1 VHELPHRIHE
11 MSAETGSYI
20 HFKRPSS
27 FASSI
32 SFLTL
37 VPCDFFPKD
46 NESTTRT
53 IMREAFVVDPMRVR
67 SLSLRKRSLLRKYA
81 AFAGEQDDEADSL
94 LTSSS
99 TERYVHFVKKPRK
112 KRHRRRHVHFAPY
125 ADVVEGVLPDNF
137 TPAEYAALWIN
148 QSDYENAKKEFSDTI
163 MAIQVLDSADL
174 LLDEAELETS
184 NHALTRF
191 CVRGCEKY
199 FDLESRYKI
208 RKVVTYKV
216 LQFQKHH
223 KKDLEAVRC
232 FAEALSAECK
242 DLAHYHGNLNAV
254 HCWGSSTEE
263 GAPPPQPRQQTTP
276 EAWEN
281 DDASCG
287 IEIVL
292 DPKGGFRALTSVLL
306 A

>member
-1 VHELPHRIHE
+1 
-11 MSAETGSYI
+11 
-20 HFKRPSS
+20 
-27 FASSI
+27 
-32 SFLTL
+32 
-37 VPCDFFPKD
+37 
-46 NESTTRT
+46 
-53 IMREAFVVDPMRVR
+53 MRDAIGVDPLRVR

-81 AFAGEQDDEADSL
+81 AFASDQDEEEERL
-94 LTSSS
+94 VPCTS

-148 QSDYENAKKEFSDTI
+148 QYDYESAKKEFSDTI
-163 MAIQVLDSADL
+163 MAIQALDSADL

-208 RKVVTYKV
+208 RTVVTDKV
-216 LQFQKHH
+216 LQFQKRH
-223 KKDLEAVRC
+223 KRDLEAVRC

-242 DLAHYHGNLNAV
+242 DLAHYHGSLNAV
-254 HCWGSSTEE
+254 HCYGGSTEE
-263 GAPPPQPRQQTTP
+263 ENPDETTPPQP
-276 EAWEN
+276 WEN
-281 DDASCG
+281 ASSG
-287 IEIVL
+287 IEVVL
-292 DPKGGFRALTSVLL
+292 DPRGGFKPLTSVLL